1 MSYCRFSESD
11 MYIYSHVAG
20 GIICQVCSLMPLQ
33 KTTSMFFNG
42 EFKMHGDFWAY
53 STQEMIDHVRQH
65 ELAGDDFP
73 IRIYE
78 RLREDDK
85 ENFPEGE
92 DNEQRK
98 K

>member
-20 GIICQVCSLMPLQ
+20 GIICQVCSLMPL
-33 KTTSMFFNG
+33 KKVSNIFFEG
-42 EFKMHGDFWAY
+42 EINEDFWAY

-85 ENFPEGE
+85 ENFPREE
-92 DNEQRK
+92 NNVE
-98 K
+98 